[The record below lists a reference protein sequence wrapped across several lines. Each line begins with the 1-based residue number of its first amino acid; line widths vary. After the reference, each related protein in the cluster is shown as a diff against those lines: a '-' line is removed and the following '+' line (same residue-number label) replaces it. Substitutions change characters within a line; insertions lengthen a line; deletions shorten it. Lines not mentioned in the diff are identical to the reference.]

1 MIAHVPHGST
11 FIPQDVRHSLL
22 LSDAGL
28 KKELVLM
35 TDSYTPELFA
45 GIAAS
50 GSLAFVNN
58 YSRLVVD
65 PERFENEEDE
75 VMSSRGMGAIYTKT
89 ACQQMLRNEL
99 SAKEKEEM
107 LSTYLGRIM
116 WL

>member
-28 KKELVLM
+28 KKELILM

-50 GSLAFVNN
+50 GGLAMVNS

-75 VMSSRGMGAIYTKT
+75 VMSQEEWGHLYKNGLPANAKKRTI
-89 ACQQMLRNEL
+89 R
-99 SAKEKEEM
+99 KEKRKECFP
-107 LSTYLGRIM
+107 LILGRIVR
-116 WL
+116 L